1 MSKKR
6 LFRLVVLMAA
16 MMCALGANAKEAYA
30 CYTSENKT
38 FTFYYDDERS
48 TRPGNSFLLQ
58 EEPGHLPL
66 WSLSLLPA
74 TKAVFD
80 RSFANYRPTT
90 THGWFYYMQNL
101 QSITGIRYLNTSD
114 VTDMGEMFA
123 NCTQLTS
130 LDLNGLNTSKVTNMS
145 RMFDGCTALT
155 SLNLNGLNTSNVT
168 DMGNMFDG
176 CTSLQTIIVGE
187 RWNTD
192 AVTYSKDMFHNT
204 TSLVGGMGTVYN
216 ESNPTDKTYAHADG
230 GSSNPGYFTAS
241 GTVAYVCYTPEN
253 TTLSFYYDD
262 KIGSRPGGIYT
273 IEGHEPGIPM
283 WHWDYP
289 YVTNAV
295 IDPSFADYRPTST
308 NGWFY
313 DMPYLKSITGI
324 QYLNTIEVTDMSE
337 MFTGCGS
344 LPSIDLS
351 GFNTANVERMYGM
364 FENCHSLTRLDL
376 STFNTAKVNQM
387 TRMFA
392 NCEHLQTIYVG
403 DEWSNASLLYSGRM
417 FAGCNSLV
425 GGQGTTYDEGHVDGV
440 YAHID
445 GGPSNPGY
453 FSKRPTY
460 TRGDVNDDLD
470 VNIADVTALIDYL
483 LNGDASVINPDAA
496 DCNLDASI
504 NISDVTVLIDYLLS
518 GSWPEPV
525 YTVVGTPNLFESEWD
540 LNDERNNM
548 IKGADGIYRLNKAGW
563 FPEGTEIYF
572 RIVTNHSYAFSWPA
586 EERLIYIYET
596 GAFSI
601 DIIFDPNA
609 PDDQK
614 INIDMNKIF

>member
-1 MSKKR
+1 MSKKL

-38 FTFYYDDERS
+38 FTFYYDNERS
-48 TRPGNSFLLQ
+48 TRPDHTFLLQ
-58 EEPGHLPL
+58 DEPGHLPT
-66 WSLSLLPA
+66 WSLLLLPA

-168 DMGNMFDG
+168 DMGSMFDG

-187 RWNTD
+187 RWNTA

-253 TTLSFYYDD
+253 TTLSFYYDN

-273 IEGHEPGIPM
+273 IEGHEPGIPI

-289 YVTNAV
+289 YVTKAV
-295 IDPSFADYRPTST
+295 IDPSFANYRPTST
-308 NGWFY
+308 NGHI
-313 DMPYLKSITGI
+313 LS
-324 QYLNTIEVTDMSE
+324 LSRACNT
-337 MFTGCGS
+337 
-344 LPSIDLS
+344 
-351 GFNTANVERMYGM
+351 
-364 FENCHSLTRLDL
+364 
-376 STFNTAKVNQM
+376 
-387 TRMFA
+387 
-392 NCEHLQTIYVG
+392 
-403 DEWSNASLLYSGRM
+403 
-417 FAGCNSLV
+417 
-425 GGQGTTYDEGHVDGV
+425 
-440 YAHID
+440 
-445 GGPSNPGY
+445 
-453 FSKRPTY
+453 
-460 TRGDVNDDLD
+460 
-470 VNIADVTALIDYL
+470 
-483 LNGDASVINPDAA
+483 
-496 DCNLDASI
+496 
-504 NISDVTVLIDYLLS
+504 
-518 GSWPEPV
+518 
-525 YTVVGTPNLFESEWD
+525 
-540 LNDERNNM
+540 
-548 IKGADGIYRLNKAGW
+548 
-563 FPEGTEIYF
+563 
-572 RIVTNHSYAFSWPA
+572 
-586 EERLIYIYET
+586 
-596 GAFSI
+596 
-601 DIIFDPNA
+601 
-609 PDDQK
+609 
-614 INIDMNKIF
+614 